1 MEAKS
6 VPALVEYRQMESSL
20 VVAERV
26 VDVVPAGYSLDGEPL
41 KISGGVVSM
50 VKELIASQLL

>member
-1 MEAKS
+1 M
-6 VPALVEYRQMESSL
+6 EYRQIESSL

-26 VDVVPAGYSLDGEPL
+26 VDVVPDDNSLDGEPL